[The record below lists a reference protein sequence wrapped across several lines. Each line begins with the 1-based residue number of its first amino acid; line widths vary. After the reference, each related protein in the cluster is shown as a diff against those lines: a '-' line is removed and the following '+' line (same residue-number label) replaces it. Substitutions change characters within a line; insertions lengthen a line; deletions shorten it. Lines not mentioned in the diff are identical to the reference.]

1 MLAGTQF
8 LCFGEYL
15 LYKGSNSYNI
25 NSCETIEVFYN
36 IRTDFEKL
44 QYASLITKIVYDVTN
59 ENENSYKILQLFLN
73 TLYKISETDMNLDL
87 ILSIFKIRL
96 LSILGFRPHIDNC
109 TNCKEE
115 NNITHFSIKDN
126 GFKCEVCS
134 KLDKSVVKIS
144 EGTVNAIKYI
154 ILSPPKKL
162 YSFSLSDECI
172 KELELVSKIY
182 LNEKLEKE
190 YKL

>member
-8 LCFGEYL
+8 LCFGEYM
-15 LYKGSNSYNI
+15 LYKGNNAYNI
-25 NSCETIEVFYN
+25 NSCETIEIFYK

-59 ENENSYKILQLFLN
+59 ENENSYRILQLFLN
-73 TLYKISETDMNLDL
+73 TLYKISETDMKLDL
-87 ILSIFKIRL
+87 ILGIFKIRL
-96 LSILGFRPHIDNC
+96 LSILGFRPYIDNC
-109 TNCKEE
+109 INCKEE

-126 GFKCEVCS
+126 GFKCEICS
-134 KLDKSVVKIS
+134 KLDKSVIKIS

-154 ILSPPKKL
+154 ILAPPKKL
-162 YSFSLSDECI
+162 YSFNLSDECT
-172 KELELVSKIY
+172 KELELISKIY

-190 YKL
+190 YKI

>member
-8 LCFGEYL
+8 LCFGEYM
-15 LYKGSNSYNI
+15 LYKGNNAYNI
-25 NSCETIEVFYN
+25 NSCETIEIFYK

-59 ENENSYKILQLFLN
+59 ENENSYRILQLFLN

-87 ILSIFKIRL
+87 ILGIFKIRL
-96 LSILGFRPHIDNC
+96 LSILGFRPYIDNC
-109 TNCKEE
+109 INCKEE

-126 GFKCEVCS
+126 GFKCEICS
-134 KLDKSVVKIS
+134 KLDKSVIKIS

-154 ILSPPKKL
+154 ILAPPKKL
-162 YSFSLSDECI
+162 YSFNLSDECT
-172 KELELVSKIY
+172 KELELISKIY

-190 YKL
+190 YKI